1 MKKVLVNIIDRHSA
15 DGDNYSTELTTSGLY
30 EPLEDGFSLSYNE
43 SGEELAGSVTHLLVH
58 SDGKISM
65 NRSGKYNTEMVFE
78 PQHRHTC
85 FYETPFGSLMMGI
98 YTKSVAFE
106 PCENGGKLHFSYT
119 IDFNNDLS
127 SENELVISF
136 TLKEEE

>member
-1 MKKVLVNIIDRHSA
+1 MKKVLVNIIDRHSS
-15 DGDNYSTELTTSGLY
+15 DNDSYSTELTTSGLY
-30 EPLEDGFSLSYNE
+30 EPLDDGFFLSYDE
-43 SGEELAGSVTHLLVH
+43 AGEELSGSVTRLSVH
-58 SDGKISM
+58 SDGKILM
-65 NRSGKYNTEMVFE
+65 NRAGKYNTEMVFE
-78 PQHRHTC
+78 PRQRHNC

-98 YTKSVAFE
+98 YTKSVTFE
-106 PCENGGKLHFSYT
+106 SLENGGKLHFSYT